1 MNQPTQTTISKA
13 EARADRAMVATKDP
27 FATIAGLEVLRAGG
41 NAIDAAIAACF
52 ATGVVEPNSATLGGG
67 GYIVYQMGDKGGV
80 IGGHMPA
87 SQSARP
93 DMFKLTGK
101 AATGAF
107 GWAEVEGD
115 ANLEGP
121 MSINVPG
128 VVGGMCEAHAMFG
141 KMPLSEVLAPA
152 IRLAR
157 EGFTPGWHN
166 LYAFGL
172 LADSLHRYDELG
184 RILMPGGKMPTGDNL
199 TPGNLKQPDL
209 AQTMEAIGRGGAD
222 AFYKGDVANAMVEG
236 IQSQGGILTRD
247 DFAAYKPLVWD
258 GGMEVSY
265 RGHTVRVPPHATAG
279 ITTAMTLKLMDRFD
293 LPGMGHNS
301 ADSLHAIISAA
312 RQAYADRYV
321 YLADPETVDVPWDG
335 LMSDAY
341 TDRRRAEIGDK
352 APARWE
358 AGDPWIEEGRRPD
371 KVYEPSLP
379 ILDDGT
385 THLCVVDADGNAVS
399 FTNTVGG
406 GFGSGIVPKGTGVVM
421 NNGMMWFDPIPGRVN
436 SILPGRWP
444 LNNATPAMVLG
455 KDGTRIP
462 IGVTGGR
469 RITNAVSQII
479 SNLVD
484 HGMGPQAAIDAPR
497 VDCSTPKTSVP
508 VELDESVRRALEEG
522 GHRLTVMGLEYAITG
537 FANFGSP
544 VAIVRPPTGELTAG
558 VDTFHAAY
566 AEGY

>member
-1 MNQPTQTTISKA
+1 MSQPTQTTIRKT
-13 EARADRAMVATKDP
+13 EARADSAMVATKDP
-27 FATIAGLEVLRAGG
+27 HATAAGLEVLRAGG
-41 NAIDAAIAACF
+41 NAIDAAVAACF
-52 ATGVVEPNSATLGGG
+52 ATGVVEPNSATIGGG
-67 GYIVYQMGDKGGV
+67 GYIVYQVGDRGGV
-80 IGGHMPA
+80 VGGHMPA
-87 SQSARP
+87 SRSATP
-93 DMFKLTGK
+93 DMYTLTGK

-107 GWAEVEGD
+107 GWVEVEGD

-121 MSINVPG
+121 MSVNVPG
-128 VVGGMCEAHAMFG
+128 VVGAMCEAHRLFG
-141 KMPLSEVLAPA
+141 KMPLSEVVAPA
-152 IRLAR
+152 ARLAR
-157 EGFTPGWHN
+157 DGFTPGWHN

-172 LADSLHRYDELG
+172 LSDSLHRYEELG
-184 RILMPGGKMPTGDNL
+184 RILMPGGKMPIGDNL
-199 TPGNLKQPDL
+199 TPGNLKQSDL
-209 AQTMEAIGRGGAD
+209 AETMETIGRDGAD
-222 AFYKGDVANAMVEG
+222 AFYKGDVARAMVED
-236 IQSQGGILTRD
+236 IQSLGGILTRE
-247 DFAAYKPLVWD
+247 DFATYKPFVWD

-265 RGHTVRVPPHATAG
+265 QGHTVRVPPHATAG

-293 LPGMGHNS
+293 LARLGHNGV
-301 ADSLHAIISAA
+301 DSLHAIICAA

-321 YLADPETVDVPWDG
+321 YLADPETVDVPWNG
-335 LMSDAY
+335 LLSDAY
-341 TDRRRAEIGDK
+341 TDRRRAEIGER
-352 APARWE
+352 APERWE
-358 AGDPWIEEGRRPD
+358 AGDPWIEEGRRPEC
-371 KVYEPSLP
+371 VFEPSTP

-406 GFGSGIVPKGTGVVM
+406 GFGSGIVPRGTGVVM

-469 RITNAVSQII
+469 RITNAVCQII

-484 HGMGPQAAIDAPR
+484 YGMGPQVAINAPR
-497 VDCSTPKTSVP
+497 VDCSTPRTSVP
-508 VELDESVRRALEEG
+508 VELDEKVRQGLEER
-522 GHRLTVMGLEYAITG
+522 GHELTVMGPEYAVTG

-544 VAIVRPPTGELTAG
+544 VAIVKPPSGELTAG

>member
-1 MNQPTQTTISKA
+1 MNQPTRTTISKT
-13 EARADRAMVATKDP
+13 EARAGSAMVATKDP
-27 FATIAGLEVLRAGG
+27 FATAAGLEVLRAGG

-52 ATGVVEPNSATLGGG
+52 ATGVVEPNSATIGGG

-93 DMFKLTGK
+93 DMFSLTGK

-128 VVGGMCEAHAMFG
+128 VVGGMCKAHDLFG

-172 LADSLHRYDELG
+172 LSDSLHRYAELG

-199 TPGNLKQPDL
+199 IPGNLKQLDL
-209 AQTMEAIGRGGAD
+209 AQTMEAIGREGAA
-222 AFYKGDVANAMVEG
+222 AFYRGDVARAMVDG
-236 IQSQGGILTRD
+236 IRAQGGILSRE
-247 DFAAYKPLVWD
+247 DFSAYKPFVWD

-265 RGHTVRVPPHATAG
+265 HGHTVRVPPHATAG
-279 ITTAMTLKLMDRFD
+279 ITTAMTLRLMDRFD
-293 LPGMGHNS
+293 LAGKGHNS
-301 ADSLHAIISAA
+301 VDSLHAIISAA

-335 LMSDAY
+335 LLSDAY
-341 TDRRRAEIGDK
+341 TDRRFAEIGDN
-352 APARWE
+352 APERWE

-385 THLCVVDADGNAVS
+385 THLCVIDSDGNAVS

-406 GFGSGIVPKGTGVVM
+406 GFGSGIVPNGTGVVM

-455 KDGTRIP
+455 NDGTRIP

-479 SNLVD
+479 SNMVD
-484 HGMGPQAAIDAPR
+484 HGMGPQAALDAPR

-508 VELDESVRRALEEG
+508 VALDEAVRTALEAR
-522 GHRLTVMGLEYAITG
+522 GHQLTVMGPEYAITG

-544 VAIVRPPTGELTAG
+544 VAIVKPATGDLTAG

>member
-1 MNQPTQTTISKA
+1 
-13 EARADRAMVATKDP
+13 
-27 FATIAGLEVLRAGG
+27 
-41 NAIDAAIAACF
+41 
-52 ATGVVEPNSATLGGG
+52 
-67 GYIVYQMGDKGGV
+67 
-80 IGGHMPA
+80 
-87 SQSARP
+87 
-93 DMFKLTGK
+93 
-101 AATGAF
+101 
-107 GWAEVEGD
+107 
-115 ANLEGP
+115 
-121 MSINVPG
+121 
-128 VVGGMCEAHAMFG
+128 
-141 KMPLSEVLAPA
+141 
-152 IRLAR
+152 
-157 EGFTPGWHN
+157 
-166 LYAFGL
+166 
-172 LADSLHRYDELG
+172 
-184 RILMPGGKMPTGDNL
+184 
-199 TPGNLKQPDL
+199 
-209 AQTMEAIGRGGAD
+209 
-222 AFYKGDVANAMVEG
+222 
-236 IQSQGGILTRD
+236 
-247 DFAAYKPLVWD
+247 
-258 GGMEVSY
+258 
-265 RGHTVRVPPHATAG
+265 
-279 ITTAMTLKLMDRFD
+279 
-293 LPGMGHNS
+293 MGHNS